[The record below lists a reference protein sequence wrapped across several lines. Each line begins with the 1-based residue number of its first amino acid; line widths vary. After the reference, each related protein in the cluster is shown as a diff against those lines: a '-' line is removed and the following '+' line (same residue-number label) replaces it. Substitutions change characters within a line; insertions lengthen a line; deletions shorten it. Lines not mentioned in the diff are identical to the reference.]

1 MGFFMHTSFYLK
13 EENIMIEGLA
23 ITPVVLRWIRVGKM
37 VEKNSKCIPEKY
49 DLQ

>member
-1 MGFFMHTSFYLK
+1 MHTSFYLK

-23 ITPVVLRWIRVGKM
+23 ITLLVLRWIRVGKM
-37 VEKNSKCIPEKY
+37 VEKNSKRILEKD